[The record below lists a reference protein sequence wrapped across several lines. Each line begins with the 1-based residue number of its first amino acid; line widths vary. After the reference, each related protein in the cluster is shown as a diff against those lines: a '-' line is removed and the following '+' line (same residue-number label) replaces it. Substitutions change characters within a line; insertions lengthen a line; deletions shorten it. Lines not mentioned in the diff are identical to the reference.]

1 MRKKMVNMLIAAAV
15 SICMAAAPVSAATW
29 VKDGK
34 GWWYQEDN
42 GSWPANQWKQ
52 VNGQWYWF
60 DSNGYMAI
68 GWRQIGGTWYYLSGS
83 GAMVTGWLNLGGT
96 WYYMNNSGS
105 MLTGW
110 QQIGGAWYYLTGSGA
125 MAANTWIGDYYVDGS
140 GAWVVGKTKSQAGWI
155 KSGNRWWYRHADG
168 GYTKNGWE
176 YINGQWYLFDSA
188 GWMLTGWQKVG
199 GTWYYMYDSGAMAA
213 NTWIGSYYVNGSGA
227 WVQNSTSYPAG
238 DYNVGTV
245 YGPSLTR
252 AELDQVAAAVQ
263 TFVNSYDFASMN
275 DYQKVRTTMSYLES
289 NCSYADDWSK
299 NRANTAWGALV
310 YHEAQCSGYARGLKA
325 LCDAIGIGCYY
336 VHADNNSAN
345 PSHQWNEVCVNGQ
358 WYIADPQLGIST
370 VEAAGI
376 PFLMS
381 ESTYTGIFGMTWDHT
396 GLPSCPNDYR

>member
-60 DSNGYMAI
+60 DSNGYMAT

-96 WYYMNNSGS
+96 WYYMNGSGA

-110 QQIGGAWYYLTGSGA
+110 QQISGAWYYLTGSGA

-176 YINGQWYLFDSA
+176 YINGQWYLFESA

-227 WVQNSTSYPAG
+227 WVQDSTSYPAG
-238 DYNVGTV
+238 DYNIGTV

-263 TFVNSYDFASMN
+263 QFVNSYDFASMN
-275 DYQKVRTTMSYLES
+275 DYQKVRTVMSYLES

-336 VHADNNSAN
+336 VHADKNSSN